1 MKTALCSLL
10 AFITASA
17 ALQAADT
24 AEAAT
29 DGSFEAPKKYGPERY
44 SAGWER
50 NPFSIPTPPTQPPPV
65 ESEFKDLAVKSY
77 YGPTNSPTFSIV
89 NTKTHERQ
97 TVSMIKESKQGLKL
111 VSFRLGDSRKEVE
124 IEVSKGSETGTLRY
138 AADYVPPAGGLPQG
152 IAAGQQ
158 RPGMQGLPGMPGVIP
173 RPAGITPQGVNP
185 SLPAPAINSQRN
197 VPSGMQNAGAGTPIN
212 RNTGSPIVIGG
223 GSAAAPV
230 PTNNTNNPTINIGA
244 DGNINIGTTPTPTTN
259 QQQGTSPDAAP
270 PRRRTLI
277 PAPGLPS
284 GPGHTTLPGST
295 PN

>member
-10 AFITASA
+10 ALITASA

-24 AEAAT
+24 TEAAT

-50 NPFSIPTPPTQPPPV
+50 NPFSIPTPPTAPPPV

-77 YGPTNSPTFSIV
+77 YGPTDSPSFSIV

-97 TVSMIKESKQGLKL
+97 TVSMTKESKKGLKL
-111 VSFRLGDSRKEVE
+111 VSFRLGESRKEVE
-124 IEVSKGSETGTLRY
+124 IEVSSGSETGTLRY
-138 AADYVPPAGGLPQG
+138 AADYVAPAGGLPQG
-152 IAAGQQ
+152 ITGGQQ
-158 RPGMQGLPGMPGVIP
+158 RPGMPGAQGMPGVIP
-173 RPAGITPQGVNP
+173 RPAGMQGTPLPTPTVNP
-185 SLPAPAINSQRN
+185 QRN
-197 VPSGMQNAGAGTPIN
+197 VPTGMQNTGAGTPIN
-212 RNTGSPIVIGG
+212 RNTGSPIVIGA
-223 GSAAAPV
+223 GSSAAPV
-230 PTNNTNNPTINIGA
+230 PASTPNNPTINIGA
-244 DGNINIGTTPTPTTN
+244 DGNINLGTTPTPTTN
-259 QQQGTSPDAAP
+259 QPQGTGQDTAP

-277 PAPGLPS
+277 PAPGLPA